1 MSVLQTLTAVMPMLF
16 VTILVDLT
24 LARVNLDIQA
34 MAKIALVTY
43 FHITNNRKSYWLKKR
58 HFDMTS
64 HENQA
69 IRLTSYNIQKYIF
82 DFE

>member
-1 MSVLQTLTAVMPMLF
+1 MPMLF

-34 MAKIALVTY
+34 MAKIAVVRFFRLEK
-43 FHITNNRKSYWLKKR
+43 HQQQ
-58 HFDMTS
+58 HCEMTS

-69 IRLTSYNIQKYIF
+69 IHPTNFYHVSQQ
-82 DFE
+82 